1 MSDTHTSP
9 PNLRVSLIQSE
20 LVWHNPQANRQH
32 FNHLLAP
39 LQGQT
44 DLVVLPEVFTS
55 GFSMEPEQIAEPCTR
70 TPDGLSAPTIT
81 WMQEQAI
88 RLNAALCGS
97 VAMRI
102 DEDGRQGCVNR
113 LLFVTPDGQVQHYDK
128 RHLFRMAG
136 EHEHFLAGNQRL
148 LVRFRGWDI
157 LPQVCY
163 DLRFPVFSRNRN
175 DYHLALYVANWPA
188 PRRHPW
194 RTLLQARAI
203 ENLCYTVGVNRVGTD
218 SAEQSYSGDSMA
230 VDFKGEILLDRAAGS
245 AFVETATFSMTELLA
260 FREKFPAWQDAD
272 DFTLHGL
279 SACLSD

>member
-1 MSDTHTSP
+1 MQQTNTSR
-9 PNLRVSLIQSE
+9 NDLRVSLIQSE
-20 LVWHNPQANRQH
+20 LVWHDPEANRRH
-32 FNHLLAP
+32 FAATLAP
-39 LQGQT
+39 LQGRT

-55 GFSMEPEQIAEPCTR
+55 GFSMEPERIAEPCTR

-81 WMQEQAI
+81 WMQAQAA

-102 DEDGRQGCVNR
+102 DEDGVRGCVNR
-113 LLFVTPDGQVQHYDK
+113 LLFVTPDRQVQYYDK

-136 EHEHFLAGNQRL
+136 EHEHFLAGQQRL
-148 LVRFRGWDI
+148 LVHFRGWDI

-203 ENLCYTVGVNRVGTD
+203 ENLSYVVGVNRVGSD
-218 SAEQSYSGDSMA
+218 SAGQSYSGDSMA
-230 VDFKGEILLDRAAGS
+230 VDFKGELLVDQAAGTT
-245 AFVETATFSMTELLA
+245 FTETATFSMIQLLA

-272 DFTLHGL
+272 TFTIHPP
-279 SACLSD
+279 SP

>member
-1 MSDTHTSP
+1 MQQTNTSR
-9 PNLRVSLIQSE
+9 NDLRVSLIQSE
-20 LVWHNPQANRQH
+20 LVWHDPEANRRH
-32 FNHLLAP
+32 FAATLAP
-39 LQGQT
+39 LQGRT

-55 GFSMEPEQIAEPCTR
+55 GFSMEPERIAEPCTR

-81 WMQEQAI
+81 WMQAQAA

-102 DEDGRQGCVNR
+102 DEDGVRGCVNR
-113 LLFVTPDGQVQHYDK
+113 LLFVTPAGQVQYYDK

-136 EHEHFLAGNQRL
+136 EHEHFLAGQQRR
-148 LVRFRGWDI
+148 LVHFRGWDI

-203 ENLCYTVGVNRVGTD
+203 ENLSYVVGVNRVGSD
-218 SAEQSYSGDSMA
+218 SAGQSYSGDSMA
-230 VDFKGEILLDRAAGS
+230 VDFKGELLVDQAAGTT
-245 AFVETATFSMTELLA
+245 FTETATFSIIHLLA
-260 FREKFPAWQDAD
+260 FREKFPAWQDAYT
-272 DFTLHGL
+272 FTIHPP
-279 SACLSD
+279 SP